1 MRAGRVA
8 LFILALTTIAQ
19 PALVARAAKAPAAAP
34 VPSAS
39 RFT

>member
-1 MRAGRVA
+1 
-8 LFILALTTIAQ
+8 LFFLALVTIAQ
-19 PALVARAAKAPAAAP
+19 PALAARAGKAPSAAP

>member
-8 LFILALTTIAQ
+8 LF
-19 PALVARAAKAPAAAP
+19 LVALAMIARPAYAAKSAAAP